1 MGNFGYRQGAAK
13 RGETGKS
20 AILRILQAAYD
31 KCEDKSPKALEK
43 VALKQIEIAEIWA
56 KEQNEAAGK
65 VHGSA
70 GSLRKHDT
78 KSTVCR
84 AMATCNEN
92 EVLPIGNRYLINNL
106 DTRWCV
112 FSRELRERIDM
123 GAVSACPLSDAV
135 LALKVLPKD
144 VEETIDFFKSFLGT
158 EYCFDIK
165 QWEDLVII
173 MLLGQADERKDIIK
187 RIIGLI
193 DAAHQDKP
201 KTKRLTLKPKDAKRR
216 GRPKKV
222 EAEQAKEQA

>member
-1 MGNFGYRQGAAK
+1 MGNFGYRQGVKK
-13 RGETGKS
+13 RGETGKG
-20 AILRILQAAYD
+20 AVLRILQAAYD

-43 VALKQIEIAEIWA
+43 AALKQIEIAEIWA

-65 VHGSA
+65 AHGSS
-70 GSLRKHDT
+70 GSLRKDDT

-112 FSRELRERIDM
+112 FSRELHEGIDM
-123 GAVSACPLSDAV
+123 SAVSACPLSDAM

-144 VEETIDFFKSFLGT
+144 VEETIDFFKRFLGP

-165 QWEDLVII
+165 QWEGLII
-173 MLLGQADERKDIIK
+173 LMLLGRPDERKDIIE

-193 DAAHQDKP
+193 DAADQDKP
-201 KTKRLTLKPKDAKRR
+201 KTIQLTSVAKRR
-216 GRPKKV
+216 GRPKIAKS
-222 EAEQAKEQA
+222 EQVNKQV